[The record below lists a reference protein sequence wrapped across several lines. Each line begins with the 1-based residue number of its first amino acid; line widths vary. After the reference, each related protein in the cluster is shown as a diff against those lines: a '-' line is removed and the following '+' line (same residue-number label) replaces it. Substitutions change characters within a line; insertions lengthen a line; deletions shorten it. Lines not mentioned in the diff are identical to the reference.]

1 MTNDTARVGVGGQH
15 YRSRVNGLVSA
26 SARPPRA
33 SYVICDEGACSPN
46 AGAIASPM
54 PANADW
60 PNPRSERSATAMDD
74 RSHLNTVIRVLSSD
88 VLGVGE
94 GDIRA

>member
-1 MTNDTARVGVGGQH
+1 MTNDVATVGVGGNH
-15 YRSRVNGLVSA
+15 CRSRVNGLVSA

-33 SYVICDEGACSPN
+33 SYVICHEGARSPS

-60 PNPRSERSATAMDD
+60 PIPRERSATAMDD
-74 RSHLNTVIRVLSSD
+74 RSHLNTVIRVPS
-88 VLGVGE
+88 
-94 GDIRA
+94 